1 MATAAETLA
10 ANAAIT
16 AQINAKTDEY
26 EDLAE
31 ANLQDLL
38 SIAADTLGTRLGR
51 TSSSIDKAR
60 EISLGALGDLPE
72 ARPEVVVPPFVFN
85 PEDFM
90 TTDLLKKYSYDSTF
104 FDFLDPILQT
114 YITSE
119 TAFIDQ
125 TVQDALFAQT
135 HERDIQIQ
143 NDQLDMVARQQA
155 HRGFSYPT
163 SMTTAAQN
171 EVIKQY
177 GDRRSDRNSEI
188 TGVIAERAQESRLR
202 AMSTG
207 VEMESIRSQFQ
218 LGYGQLYMRSAE
230 YLVRKYQVD
239 VESEVARVNTE
250 LEQIRIKAHIDE
262 TMVGSDAN
270 WTTSRLQHTQQT
282 IDQLLQDAK
291 NELETQ
297 KTQAT
302 MQMAAVTKVIDF
314 YKDIHAGYTGQMN
327 GVNLVT

>member
-1 MATAAETLA
+1 MA
-10 ANAAIT
+10 
-16 AQINAKTDEY
+16 
-26 EDLAE
+26 
-31 ANLQDLL
+31 
-38 SIAADTLGTRLGR
+38 
-51 TSSSIDKAR
+51 
-60 EISLGALGDLPE
+60 
-72 ARPEVVVPPFVFN
+72 
-85 PEDFM
+85 
-90 TTDLLKKYSYDSTF
+90 
-104 FDFLDPILQT
+104 
-114 YITSE
+114 
-119 TAFIDQ
+119 
-125 TVQDALFAQT
+125 
-135 HERDIQIQ
+135 
-143 NDQLDMVARQQA
+143 
-155 HRGFSYPT
+155 
-163 SMTTAAQN
+163 TAAQN